1 MNGGLKINFMVQRLI
16 EWSLRNRLIVLL
28 LAAGVLGWGFYSVR
42 QNPIDAIPDL
52 SENQVIVFTEWPGR
66 SPQIMEDQVT
76 YPLVSNL
83 QGIPRV
89 KNVRGT
95 SMFGMSFV
103 YIIFDDDVDVYW
115 ARTRV
120 LERLSYAQ
128 RLLPAEVVPAL
139 GPDGTGVG
147 HVFWYTLDA
156 KGMDLGEQRALQDWY
171 VKLGLQTVPGVAEV
185 ASFGGFEKQY
195 QVVVDPLKLQYYQLS
210 MTDVARAVKANNND
224 VGGRKFDR
232 GDMSF
237 IIRGLG
243 YIKNREDLEN
253 IAVATNRGVPV
264 RLKDIGSVQ
273 MGGDLRLGIFDQN
286 GQGEVVGGIV
296 VMRYGENADRVIA
309 AVKQK
314 MADLQRGLPSGV
326 SFHVAYDRSGLIKA
340 AVGNVKEKLVD
351 ELIIVTVIVL
361 LFLLDFRSALSII
374 IQIPITIATSFILL
388 NALGL
393 SSNIMSLT
401 GIALAIGVI
410 VDNGIIMSENAYRHL
425 SEEQHRLGGGPL
437 ANATRM
443 DIIRRACIQVSRGVF
458 FSTVIIVA
466 SFLPVFLLTGQEGKL
481 FHPLAY
487 TKTFILMVD
496 AVLVVTLAPVMISV
510 FMRGRFKREG
520 FNPVNRLLER
530 VYERVIRACMRRR
543 WVTLG
548 LNVLA
553 LAVCVPLVLS
563 LGREFMPPLDEGTIL
578 FMPVTLPDVSNAE
591 IKRLLQ
597 VQDKIIAS
605 EPEVANVLGKAGRAN
620 TATDN
625 SPISM
630 VETIVLLK
638 PKAQWRPG
646 VTRDSIIRELNSKLQ
661 IPGVTNGWTQPIINR
676 INMLSTGIRTDVGVK
691 VYGQNLDTINS
702 LAQRIRKSLDG
713 IPGVKDLYVDPITG
727 GKYLDITVKREEIGR
742 YGLSVD
748 DVNAV
753 VETALGGMRLTT
765 TIEGRQRFSVN
776 ARFGQD
782 FRDNLTALRGLQV
795 ATPSMGPIPLESVA
809 DIQLTEGPPMINSE
823 NAALRGTVLFNV
835 RDRDLAGTV
844 KEARGRLDKELKG
857 LPKGYYIEW
866 SGEYE
871 NLIRSERTLTWIL
884 PVVLLIIFG
893 AMYFAFRSAR
903 EAFFSLVSIPFALI
917 GGALMIYFWGVNLSV
932 AVAVGFI
939 ALFGLAVETGIVMVI
954 YLNDAMLQLVAAR
967 GNSREAISRKDLRE
981 AVISGAAK
989 RLRPKLMTVSVSLF
1003 ALIPILWSN
1012 GVGSD
1017 VMKPIVLPMIGGV
1030 LTSATHILLVTPL
1043 IFLMTKEFELKK
1055 FGRIEVL
1062 DTKQ

>member
-1 MNGGLKINFMVQRLI
+1 MVQRLI
-16 EWSLRNRLIVLL
+16 EWSLRNRLIVLV
-28 LAAGVLGWGFYSVR
+28 LAAGLLGWGFYSVR

-52 SENQVIVFTEWPGR
+52 SENQVIVFTEWSGR

-83 QGIPRV
+83 QGIPKV

-115 ARTRV
+115 ARSRV
-120 LERLSYAQ
+120 LERLSIAQ
-128 RLLPAEVVPAL
+128 RLLPPEVTPTL

-156 KGMDLGEQRALQDWY
+156 KGMDLGDQRALQDWY
-171 VKLGLQTVPGVAEV
+171 VKLALQTVPGVAEV

-195 QVVVDPLKLQYYQLS
+195 QVVVDPVKLQYYQLS

-224 VGGRKFDR
+224 VGGRKFDQ
-232 GDMSF
+232 GDMSY

-243 YIKNREDLEN
+243 YIKSREDLEN
-253 IAVATNRGVPV
+253 ISVSNNKGIPV
-264 RLKDIGSVQ
+264 RVKDIGAVQ

-296 VMRYGENADRVIA
+296 VMRYGENAEKVIE
-309 AVKQK
+309 AVKKK
-314 MADLQRGLPSGV
+314 MADVQRGLPAGV
-326 SFHVAYDRSGLIKA
+326 TFRVAYDRSELIKA
-340 AVGNVKEKLVD
+340 AVGNVKGKLL
-351 ELIIVTVIVL
+351 EEMIIVSLIVL
-361 LFLLDFRSALSII
+361 LFLLDARSALSII

-388 NALGL
+388 NAFGL

-410 VDNGIIMSENAYRHL
+410 VDNGIIMSENSYRHL
-425 SEEQHRLGGGPL
+425 AEEQHGLPPGERLSGEKRL
-437 ANATRM
+437 
-443 DIIRRACIQVSRGVF
+443 DIIRRACLQVSRGVF
-458 FSTVIIVA
+458 FSTVIIIA

-487 TKTFILMVD
+487 TKTFILLVD
-496 AVLVVTLAPVMISV
+496 AVLVVTLAPVLISF
-510 FMRGRFKREG
+510 FMRGRFRREG
-520 FNPVNRLLER
+520 ANPINRLLER
-530 VYERVIRACMRRR
+530 VYERVLRACMRFR
-543 WVTLG
+543 WVTVG
-548 LNVLA
+548 VNVLA
-553 LAVCVPLVLS
+553 LAVCVPLVLG
-563 LGREFMPPLDEGTIL
+563 LGREFMPPLDEGTVL

-605 EPEVANVLGKAGRAN
+605 QPEVANVLGKAGRAN

-625 SPISM
+625 SPINM

-646 VTRDSIIRELNSKLQ
+646 VTKDSIIRELNSKLQ

-676 INMLSTGIRTDVGVK
+676 INMLTTGIRTDVGVK
-691 VYGQNLDTINS
+691 VYGQNLDTINM
-702 LAQRIRKSLDG
+702 LAQQIRTALNG

-727 GKYLDITVKREEIGR
+727 GKYLDISVKREEIGR

-748 DVNAV
+748 DVNGI
-753 VETALGGMRLTT
+753 VESALGGMNLTT
-765 TIEGRQRFSVN
+765 TVEGRQRFSVN
-776 ARFGQD
+776 ARYGQD
-782 FRDNLTALRGLQV
+782 FRDNLTALRRLQV
-795 ATPSMGPIPLESVA
+795 PTPSMGPIPLEAVA
-809 DIQLTEGPPMINSE
+809 DIRLTEGPPMINSE

-844 KEARGRLDKELKG
+844 KEAQERLDKALTA

-871 NLIRSERTLTWIL
+871 NLIGSERTLTWIL

-893 AMYFAFRSAR
+893 AMYFAFHSAR
-903 EAFFSLVSIPFALI
+903 EAFFSLISIPFAGI
-917 GGALMIYFWGVNLSV
+917 GGALMVYFWGVNLSV

-954 YLNDAMLQLVAAR
+954 YLNDAMIQLVASK
-967 GNSREAISRKDLRE
+967 GNSRESISWTDLRE
-981 AVISGAAK
+981 AVIAGAAK

-1003 ALIPILWSN
+1003 ALIPILWSD

-1043 IFLMTKEFELKK
+1043 IFLMTKEYELRKH
-1055 FGRIEVL
+1055 GRIEIMEV
-1062 DTKQ
+1062 KH